1 MAAVVKIDPIEKLT
15 TVSLVKSLSEPEQR
29 RIAGRIA
36 RQDIEWA
43 KQVNRQVLGRIPP
56 YFTTVDGRQGAP
68 LESVRL
74 NGGQVITEFELIGDL
89 LVWIMT
95 TLIER
100 SPHTSGEYKRG
111 HRLFADGQEVDPTVD
126 PSPAINEFVFLNIVP
141 YARRL
146 EVGKTKSGRDFLIQV
161 PNRIYERTA
170 RDARSRFGNVASIK
184 SVFREP
190 LGGYRLKYD
199 QPTRRFNSD
208 GSFFTERKQRS
219 DRVKGT
225 QIQVPAI
232 LITFRNR

>member
-1 MAAVVKIDPIEKLT
+1 MPVTVKIDPIEKVT
-15 TVSLVKSLSEPEQR
+15 TVSLVKKLSEQEQR
-29 RIAGRIA
+29 RVAGKIA

-43 KQVNRQVLGRIPP
+43 KQVNKQALGRVPP
-56 YFTTVDGRQGAP
+56 YHTTVDGRSNAP
-68 LESVRL
+68 PESVRL
-74 NGGQVITEFELIGDL
+74 DGGQVITEFELIGDL
-89 LVWIMT
+89 LVWIMA
-95 TLIER
+95 TLIDR
-100 SPHTSGEYKRG
+100 SPHLSGDYKRG
-111 HRLFADGQEVDPTVD
+111 HKLFADGKEIDSTVD
-126 PSPAINEFVFLNIVP
+126 PSPTVNEFVFLNVVP

-199 QPTRRFNSD
+199 QPTRRFNKD
-208 GSFFTERKQRS
+208 GSSFVERKQRS
-219 DRVKGT
+219 DRVAGT

-232 LITFRNR
+232 MVTFRNK